1 MAVLVDSVVVLVE
14 LVIVASVISAGVFV
28 DSVIAVAVDGVT
40 VVVSFVIVAAF
51 AVLVVGMDELVAV
64 EVVAA
69 DGVRVAVN

>member
-1 MAVLVDSVVVLVE
+1 MAVLVDSVVVLME

-28 DSVIAVAVDGVT
+28 DPVIVVAVDGVT

-64 EVVAA
+64 EVVAV
-69 DGVRVAVN
+69 DGVRVAFN

>member
-28 DSVIAVAVDGVT
+28 DSVIVVAVDGVT